1 MGSALHSDNARMIVQ
16 SKRLI
21 VDEVHQGNVIK
32 LEFQSAHLILSIQHL
47 SSTASAQDEEDDF
60 SIKKGDTV
68 LWMGYYIVHVDPVP
82 DADLPSFQV
91 LAYYR
96 VLSQKRSQRR
106 QRGAQSTA
114 EKLQG
119 SFLI

>member
-1 MGSALHSDNARMIVQ
+1 MH
-16 SKRLI
+16 
-21 VDEVHQGNVIK
+21 HGNIIK
-32 LEFQSAHLILSIQHL
+32 LEFQTAHLILSIQHL
-47 SSTASAQDEEDDF
+47 SGSGSLQDEDDDF
-60 SIKKGDTV
+60 AIKKGDTI

-82 DADLPSFQV
+82 DAELPSFEV
-91 LAYYR
+91 LAYYQ